1 MDESIVKVIFQEEQY
16 LSVFELSNFLYY
28 IKTLYSWMIKKRKI
42 TDYILSN
49 DQTGSVQDQVEV
61 ARTLVSEF
69 QKFRTKLQRPMARA
83 PYFKSYLK
91 ENDIYIAK
99 IKKESPLEVWFV
111 GVTTIVIAAFIFAGG
126 EIDISLTPPR
136 VKIKMGPLGDSIK
149 KIKDAFK
156 E

>member
-1 MDESIVKVIFQEEQY
+1 
-16 LSVFELSNFLYY
+16 
-28 IKTLYSWMIKKRKI
+28 MIKKRKI